1 MLSKMRSLV
10 EINAAVNYGS
20 TGRIAEAIG
29 LAAEKAGWECTMVH
43 GPRYVNPSQLPCIC
57 TQGKWG
63 DRMHGV
69 RSLLLDGHGL
79 GSKRATERLVRRL
92 DALQPDVVHLHN
104 VHGYY
109 LNYEV
114 LFRWLQRVD
123 CKVVWTLHD
132 CWTFTGHCTHFD
144 FIGCDRWKSGCHD
157 CPQLMAYPR
166 SLFVD
171 RTRRNYELKRKLFTS
186 LGGRLTLVPV
196 SHWLEGLVKESF
208 FKGTAVQTIYNG
220 IDTNVFRPRENKPGR
235 DYVLGV
241 ANPWG
246 RRKGFNDFIVLRSE
260 LPEDVD
266 IVLVGL
272 TRKQVEAL
280 PDGIVGIERTQNVDQ
295 LAELYSGAT
304 LFANLSVEETFGI
317 TTAEA
322 LSCGTPVAVYNS
334 TACPELVTTSTGFI
348 AENGDIKAIADALQ
362 AVRGCGKQK
371 YEEACRQRAVT
382 CFNKDDRYADYVR
395 LYDRVCR

>member
-1 MLSKMRSLV
+1 
-10 EINAAVNYGS
+10 
-20 TGRIAEAIG
+20 
-29 LAAEKAGWECTMVH
+29 
-43 GPRYVNPSQLPCIC
+43 
-57 TQGKWG
+57 
-63 DRMHGV
+63 
-69 RSLLLDGHGL
+69 
-79 GSKRATERLVRRL
+79 
-92 DALQPDVVHLHN
+92 
-104 VHGYY
+104 
-109 LNYEV
+109 
-114 LFRWLQRVD
+114 
-123 CKVVWTLHD
+123 
-132 CWTFTGHCTHFD
+132 
-144 FIGCDRWKSGCHD
+144 
-157 CPQLMAYPR
+157 MAYPR

-171 RTRRNYELKRKLFTS
+171 RTRRNYELKRELFTS
-186 LGGRLTLVPV
+186 LGDRLTLVPV

-220 IDTNVFRPRENKPGR
+220 IDTNVFCPRGNKPAR

-241 ANPWG
+241 ASPWCE
-246 RRKGFNDFIVLRSE
+246 RKGFNDFIALRSE
-260 LPEDVD
+260 LPADVD

-334 TACPELVTTSTGFI
+334 TACPELVTPSTGFVVDKG
-348 AENGDIKAIADALQ
+348 NIKAIADALQ
-362 AVRGCGKQK
+362 AVRGRGKQK